1 MGSQE
6 FTVLLAEDD
15 DGHALLVRKNLERAG
30 CSGPI
35 VRFRD
40 GQEVLDYLAFAGRSA
55 ARLHRGRYCCCW
67 TSTCR
72 GRVAWMC

>member
-30 CSGPI
+30 CSGP
-35 VRFRD
+35 
-40 GQEVLDYLAFAGRSA
+40 G
-55 ARLHRGRYCCCW
+55 
-67 TSTCR
+67 R
-72 GRVAWMC
+72 GRVSINSICPKRIRTISSQ